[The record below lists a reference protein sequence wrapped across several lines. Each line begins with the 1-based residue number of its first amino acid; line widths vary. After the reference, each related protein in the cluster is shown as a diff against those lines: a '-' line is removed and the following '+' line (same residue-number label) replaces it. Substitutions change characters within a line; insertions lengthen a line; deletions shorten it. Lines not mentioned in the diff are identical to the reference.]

1 MKKRIFAAV
10 LIVLVLAILIF
21 STWQMFQG
29 NFAAAMSSMP
39 LLLLFYL
46 FLVSRSRGG

>member
-1 MKKRIFAAV
+1 MKQRFFAGV
-10 LIVLVLAILIF
+10 LVLFVLAILAF
-21 STWQMFQG
+21 STWQLFQG

-46 FLVSRSRGG
+46 FLASRSGRG

>member
-1 MKKRIFAAV
+1 MKQRIFAAV
-10 LIVLVLAILIF
+10 LILIVVAILAF
-21 STWQMFQG
+21 STWQMFEG

-46 FLVSRSRGG
+46 FLASRSRRG

>member
-1 MKKRIFAAV
+1 VKKRLFAAV
-10 LIVLVLAILIF
+10 LIVLVLAVLAF
-21 STWQMFQG
+21 STWQLFQG

-46 FLVSRSRGG
+46 FLASRSRGG